1 MDFKAQI
8 VACSASSLTISDTVH
23 NRALAAKAGYG
34 SWQAASTAGTFE
46 VIFPATIFK
55 SSTNKDAATHA
66 GFGFQPSFG
75 SQTVYEGTV
84 EFSTCDDLKKRL
96 ADNLVRFQQAI
107 DQEFPPDQVMHGR
120 LHAVLSAILRRGYY
134 QATGFFNSIMPFYKL
149 LAMAGLPPAEA

>member
-1 MDFKAQI
+1 MGFKAQI
-8 VACSASSLTISDTVH
+8 VACSATALTISDTVH
-23 NRALAAKAGYG
+23 NRASADKAGYG
-34 SWQAASTAGTFE
+34 SWQAANMVGTFK
-46 VIFPATIFK
+46 VTFPDTIFK
-55 SSTNKDAATHA
+55 KLTNKDAATHA

-107 DQEFPPDQVMHGR
+107 DQEFPPDQVMHAR
-120 LHAVLSAILRRGYY
+120 SHAVLSAILRKGYY
-134 QATGFFNSIMPFYKL
+134 QANGFLNSIMPFYKL